1 MPVKYPGGSA
11 LASDV
16 IWREM
21 SLAKEEKPVVVSM
34 GNIAASGGYY
44 ISCAADRIVAL
55 PNTITG
61 SIGVFAIIPNM
72 QGFFNEKLGITF
84 DRVKTATYFDLGNI
98 TRQLTPGEKII
109 VREPLDDIYRVFPCH
124 VDCKSV
130 LEGKRV

>member
-1 MPVKYPGGSA
+1 
-11 LASDV
+11 
-16 IWREM
+16 M

-44 ISCAADRIVAL
+44 ISCAADRIVAQ

-84 DRVKTATYFDLGNI
+84 DRVKTATYSDLGNI
-98 TRQLTPGEKII
+98 TRPLTPGDKII
-109 VREPLDDIYRVFPCH
+109 VRESIDDIYRDFPGP
-124 VDCKSV
+124 VA
-130 LEGKRV
+130 EGRQMGDRNSTRPNTRH